1 MRVMLLP
8 VEVVSVTSN
17 FLLTFFFYLN
27 QASLEVRTRTTQ
39 QEMSAHYLIKKLNGE
54 LAFNSN

>member
-54 LAFNSN
+54 LSI